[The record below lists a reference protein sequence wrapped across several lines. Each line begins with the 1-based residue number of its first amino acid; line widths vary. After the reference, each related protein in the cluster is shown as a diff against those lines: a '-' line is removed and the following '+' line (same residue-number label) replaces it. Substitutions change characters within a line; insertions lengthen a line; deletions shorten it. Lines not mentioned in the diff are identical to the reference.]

1 MKFWKWL
8 LVFVLILLLLALPIG
23 FLLLGSSQPPLKKNS
38 VLTIDLSSTV
48 TESGG
53 SPSLQ
58 DVLMGSSSHP
68 LAAYRI
74 ADALHTA
81 AEDEHIAGVF
91 LHGGVSGSNATL
103 LAVREA
109 LAAVREA
116 HKPVIACYGSMD
128 ERSFWLASAADELWM
143 EPLGIIQIDGLA
155 IEIPYFGKL
164 CEKYGVEMQVTR
176 VGKYKSA
183 VEPYMLDSMSAE
195 NREQLTGILVDAQ
208 NTAYDQIAASRKI
221 ERSALDTAA
230 REEGLVRSEDALSR
244 GWITRIGFLGDALAD
259 WKQRLKVDK
268 DEELHQIDL
277 VSYARRIDSRS
288 AQSSGEG
295 RGVRVIEAEGEIVDG
310 SSSDGIGGDD
320 LAQLDLFVQ
329 LELTFQPQRLD
340 AAFSQRAQGDATRGS
355 ATGGCSRVGDAA
367 GFQSTAGAH
376 REARAFHALPGR
388 IGRLGHA
395 FAAHH
400 GQVDLLAWIQRD
412 QGIAVGDLNGGLG
425 LVENSQQIRA
435 QALQQHRAALQTQL
449 RAADQLNGLLGGRR
463 DVRAIDL
470 LEEEHGLAAALGA
483 DDAHPCA
490 EQHHAAALGE
500 QHLGAA
506 AGPGVDRGTRA
517 QRLGFRVEAQ
527 RIAGEQSGRT
537 HLHGIGMALN
547 EHLLGPLGE
556 NASIARRQRRGL
568 GLHRARPALRVAP
581 RPAREARAGGQQR
594 RRSGAERHDRRAQ
607 AHERASLTGIPGC
620 APK

>member
-74 ADALHTA
+74 ADALHAA

-320 LAQLDLFVQ
+320 LARALREAREEKDV
-329 LELTFQPQRLD
+329 
-340 AAFSQRAQGDATRGS
+340 AAVVLRVNSPGGS
-355 ATGGCSRVGDAA
+355 ATASDVIRNEVRALRAA
-367 GFQSTAGAH
+367 GKPVVVSMGAVAASGGYWISADADAIVAQPETITGSIGVFGMFPNIERFAAEHGVNTQIVRTSPLAGAESMML
-376 REARAFHALPGR
+376 RKSPEQLARMQSF
-388 IGRLGHA
+388 
-395 FAAHH
+395 
-400 GQVDLLAWIQRD
+400 VDLIYERFLDLVAEGRKLERAKVAEIA
-412 QGIAVGDLNGGLG
+412 QGRVWSGRAARELG
-425 LVENSQQIRA
+425 LVDELGNLDRAIALAREKAKLPQDAPMHRVEEERSALDELLENILEGQPEPLA
-435 QALQQHRAALQTQL
+435 K
-449 RAADQLNGLLGGRR
+449 GLLPRSTELQ
-463 DVRAIDL
+463 L
-470 LEEEHGLAAALGA
+470 LEHWL
-483 DDAHPCA
+483 
-490 EQHHAAALGE
+490 
-500 QHLGAA
+500 
-506 AGPGVDRGTRA
+506 RR
-517 QRLGFRVEAQ
+517 F
-527 RIAGEQSGRT
+527 QSGSGV
-537 HLHGIGMALN
+537 L
-547 EHLLGPLGE
+547 
-556 NASIARRQRRGL
+556 ARL
-568 GLHRARPALRVAP
+568 PFDPELR
-581 RPAREARAGGQQR
+581 
-594 RRSGAERHDRRAQ
+594 
-607 AHERASLTGIPGC
+607 
-620 APK
+620 